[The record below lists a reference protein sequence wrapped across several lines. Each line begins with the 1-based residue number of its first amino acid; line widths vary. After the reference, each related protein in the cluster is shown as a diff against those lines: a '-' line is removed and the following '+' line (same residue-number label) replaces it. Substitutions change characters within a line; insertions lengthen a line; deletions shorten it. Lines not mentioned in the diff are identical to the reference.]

1 MTLPTSLIALLN
13 QNKCLLNISPSYYC
27 TLVGQF
33 VPILDRGKISPK
45 KQINYSGD
53 PKTGHGHSK
62 TGPFENRTFFSQD
75 HFIYTEKKFFIK
87 WSRLVVFGRHFE
99 FLPFEIRTTKTS
111 GFRMNPDFECLV
123 FRSLL
128 YLEL

>member
-27 TLVGQF
+27 TLVGPF

-62 TGPFENRTFFSQD
+62 TGPFENVLVKLLAY
-75 HFIYTEKKFFIK
+75 IYRKKIFIK
-87 WSRLVVFGRHFE
+87 RSRLVVFGRHFE
-99 FLPFEIRTTKTS
+99 FLPFEIRTSKTS